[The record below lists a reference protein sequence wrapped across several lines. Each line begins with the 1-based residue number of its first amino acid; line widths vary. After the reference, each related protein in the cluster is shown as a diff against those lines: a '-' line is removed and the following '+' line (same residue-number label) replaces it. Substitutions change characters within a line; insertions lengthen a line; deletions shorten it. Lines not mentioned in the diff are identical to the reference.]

1 MTPPESR
8 EDFCQ
13 ALRAA
18 RKRRGVTLHDI
29 AAVTKVCTSHYEALE
44 RGDLR
49 RWPKGIF
56 RRTFFK
62 GYVENI
68 GLPVAETMDAFIA
81 LFPEDGV
88 DGAAPQPAATE
99 ASLRLDLDASWHG
112 PKTPLKSRLI
122 IALIDALAVI
132 AVSAPAAIAG
142 VNIATA
148 AAIAAMSYFTVGML
162 LFGESPAARAK
173 RSRGGSAAPDTAT
186 DTHDAAIVTEEPVAQ
201 ELPRQRPWVSDARR
215 VRPRDM
221 SPRTRV
227 RIKLPAP
234 GGMHH

>member
-18 RKRRGVTLHDI
+18 RKRRGVTLQDI
-29 AAVTKVCTSHYEALE
+29 AAITKVCTSHYEALE

-49 RWPKGIF
+49 CWPKGIF

-81 LFPEDGV
+81 LFPEDAS
-88 DGAAPQPAATE
+88 AAPPQPAATE
-99 ASLRLDLDASWHG
+99 TALRLDLDASWHG

-122 IALIDALAVI
+122 VALSDAFAVI
-132 AVSAPAAIAG
+132 AIAVPAAIAG

-148 AAIAAMSYFTVGML
+148 AAIAAMAYFTLGMV

-173 RSRGGSAAPDTAT
+173 RSRNVSAAPDVAT
-186 DTHDAAIVTEEPVAQ
+186 PTQDVVIVREEPPAQ
-201 ELPRQRPWVSDARR
+201 ELPRERPWVSDARR